1 MAATLMLGKSWNP
14 TNTFTIK
21 LYSSCTSSSLC
32 NQYAFFP
39 FHSTAP
45 KRHRFGAS
53 SSSSSSSYS
62 SSTRA
67 PHAKQGLRRSV
78 KLDCPCSSSK
88 PSAMSGE
95 PMGLSFK
102 SLFGKR
108 SLWRRIFFASKK
120 VRSIILLN
128 GKNIGKEGKVYNQ
141 GEGNREK
148 LEDLSLRVCL
158 VGRRENRKGGVVHHL
173 TREMRNEADVLSLM
187 LFASSIPVV
196 KEVEAIVDPAS
207 FTVVRF
213 ALAAIPFVPFV
224 LRAQDDV
231 DTRNA
236 GIELGFWVSLGYLLQ
251 ALGLLTSD
259 AGRAT
264 FLSMLTVIVVPLL
277 DGMLGAVVPTRTWF
291 GALMSVLGVAMLECS
306 GSPPCVGD
314 LLNFLS
320 ALFFGVHMLRT
331 EHIARNTKKEKFLP
345 LLGYEVCV
353 VAVFSTIWYLVGGF
367 SGGFQE
373 YNPSMWTWAKFWDW
387 MVSFPWV
394 PAVYTGIFSSGLCL
408 WGESTSLSFYKITI
422 IVVVTI
428 LNVSSNSSFTIS
440 VNENAQTEQMAAMRD
455 VSATETAII
464 YALEPVWGG
473 GFAWFLLGER
483 WGTAGWVGAALVLGG
498 SLTVQICGSSPE
510 DSYEDDTGGAKLEN
524 GRVSSNEKGF
534 PASPVII
541 SSKDISDLL
550 K

>member
-1 MAATLMLGKSWNP
+1 MQSIRLLSLP
-14 TNTFTIK
+14 Q
-21 LYSSCTSSSLC
+21 YSSETSPFRCFLFL
-32 NQYAFFP
+32 FFFFLFVIDP
-39 FHSTAP
+39 GSTCQT
-45 KRHRFGAS
+45 G
-53 SSSSSSSYS
+53 
-62 SSTRA
+62 
-67 PHAKQGLRRSV
+67 
-78 KLDCPCSSSK
+78 SSK
-88 PSAMSGE
+88 VGE
-95 PMGLSFK
+95 AGLP
-102 SLFGKR
+102 LLQLETKR
-108 SLWRRIFFASKK
+108 DVGRADGNELQVVVWEAISVAEDFLRLQESSEHHFAQCYHSCL
-120 VRSIILLN
+120 RYFL

-158 VGRRENRKGGVVHHL
+158 VGRGENRKGGVVHHL
-173 TREMRNEADVLSLM
+173 TREMRNEAVVLSLM

-510 DSYEDDTGGAKLEN
+510 DSCEDDTGGAKLEN
-524 GRVSSNEKGF
+524 GRVSSNEKGLS
-534 PASPVII
+534 ASPVII